1 VRFTGMPSFASH
13 GMDNDSWK
21 LVLFIRHLPKL
32 TAEERIEMSR
42 YNPKSPED
50 REEEKDED
58 DFLNGT
64 TPQKSGTSNSHP

>member
-1 VRFTGMPSFASH
+1 
-13 GMDNDSWK
+13 
-21 LVLFIRHLPKL
+21 LVLFIRHVPQL

-58 DFLNGT
+58 EFLNGT
-64 TPQKSGTSNSHP
+64 TPQKSGTSNPHQ